1 MKPSLLARAHGER
14 GASLVEAIVGI
25 MLLGGVI
32 LGLASSAGMAARQTY
47 HSKKSMQL
55 WAAVQWAA
63 DSLRACDWDD
73 LTAGA
78 DTVRGYPMSWVVSGT
93 NPKRIDL
100 EVERLNMTTS
110 STASDT
116 LVLYIADQTP

>member
-14 GASLVEAIVGI
+14 GASLVEAILGI
-25 MLLGGVI
+25 TLLGGVL
-32 LGLASSAGMAARQTY
+32 LGLAGSAGMAARQTY
-47 HSKKSMQL
+47 HSKTSMQL

-63 DSLRACDWDD
+63 DSLLACDWDG
-73 LTAGA
+73 LTTGA
-78 DTVRGYPMSWVVSGT
+78 DTVRGHPMSWAVSGT

-100 EVERLNMTTS
+100 AVERLIMTTL